1 MSMPP
6 SSPRPATPY
15 LEVQVHPGDIRR
27 GVSYLFLTR
36 RQVAIGGVVAVLYLA
51 FLVFGAA
58 LAPRVVGN
66 LLSYRQYAWLVSER
80 TQQGD
85 RLRLLVGRLGELQQR
100 GDELRL
106 KMSKIHL
113 AYGLDA
119 PESIGQ
125 GGYPFR
131 AAPAPDSIYT
141 GAIEYGNRL
150 ESGLR
155 EQLRVL
161 DSFLGEIQAFETA
174 HREQVR
180 TTPSLC
186 PLRGGEFVLT
196 SPFGTRRSPFTK
208 AIDFHSGLDLAAP
221 VGTAVIAPA
230 DGTVVFAGRYPLR
243 DSVGWWRYGN
253 LVAIRHGDRFV
264 SLYGH
269 LDTIQVRQGQRVR
282 QGDSL
287 AGVGSTGWSTS
298 PHLHYEV
305 RLADGD
311 RVFRPVDPRIYILDH
326 RWRDE
331 ERLLVRARSVPEG
344 QAFEPLPPLIGRS

>member
-1 MSMPP
+1 MPK
-6 SSPRPATPY
+6 SAPRPASPY
-15 LEVQVHPGDIRR
+15 LEIQVHPGDIRR
-27 GVSYLFLTR
+27 GVRYLFLTR
-36 RQVAIGGVVAVLYLA
+36 RQVALWSVAAALYAAFLA
-51 FLVFGAA
+51 FGGAV
-58 LAPRVVGN
+58 APRVLGN
-66 LLSYRQYAWLVSER
+66 LLSYREYSWLVAER

-85 RLRLLVGRLGELQQR
+85 RLKLLIERLGDLQQR

-113 AYGLDA
+113 AYGLA
-119 PESIGQ
+119 GPQAIGQ
-125 GGYPFR
+125 GGYPFS
-131 AAPAPDSIYT
+131 AAAAPDSIYT
-141 GAIEYGNRL
+141 GSIAYGSRL

-155 EQLRVL
+155 EQLRLL
-161 DSFLGEIQAFETA
+161 DSFLDEIQAFEAA
-174 HREQVR
+174 HREQVG

-186 PLRGGEFVLT
+186 PLRGSEFVLT

-208 AIDFHSGLDLAAP
+208 AIDFHAGLDLAAP
-221 VGTAVIAPA
+221 TGTAVIAPA

-243 DSVGWWRYGN
+243 DSVSWWRYGN
-253 LVAIRHGDRFV
+253 LVALRHGDRFV

-269 LDTIQVRQGQRVR
+269 LDAIRVRQGQRVT
-282 QGDSL
+282 QGDVL

-305 RLADGD
+305 RLADAD

-331 ERLLVRARSVPEG
+331 ERLLVRARSAPEP
-344 QAFEPLPPLIGRS
+344 QAFEPLPPIIGRS